1 MGTVLKLRKN
11 QIIPTPGGV
20 AVKKFL
26 FHGKKNICGDRI
38 RMARL
43 EKRLSQTD
51 PARLLQLQGV
61 PAERDIISRME
72 MGDRLVTDYEVV
84 TIAEV
89 LDVPVLWLLGKER

>member
-1 MGTVLKLRKN
+1 M
-11 QIIPTPGGV
+11 
-20 AVKKFL
+20 KKFL

-51 PARLLQLQGV
+51 LARLLQLQGV
-61 PAERDIISRME
+61 QTERDIISRME
-72 MGDRLVTDYEVV
+72 MGDRLVTDYEVL

-89 LDVPVLWLLGKER
+89 LGVSVLWLLGKE

>member
-20 AVKKFL
+20 AAKKFL

-43 EKRLSQTD
+43 GKRLSQTD
-51 PARLLQLQGV
+51 LARLLQLEGV
-61 PAERDIISRME
+61 PMERDVISRME

-89 LDVPVLWLLGKER
+89 LDVPVLWLLGKE

>member
-1 MGTVLKLRKN
+1 M
-11 QIIPTPGGV
+11 
-20 AVKKFL
+20 KKFL

-51 PARLLQLQGV
+51 LARLLQLQGG

>member
-1 MGTVLKLRKN
+1 M
-11 QIIPTPGGV
+11 
-20 AVKKFL
+20 KKFL

-51 PARLLQLQGV
+51 LARLLQLQGA

>member
-1 MGTVLKLRKN
+1 M
-11 QIIPTPGGV
+11 
-20 AVKKFL
+20 KKFL
-26 FHGKKNICGDRI
+26 YHGTKNICGDRI

-51 PARLLQLQGV
+51 LARLLQLEGV
-61 PAERDIISRME
+61 PMERDVISRME

-89 LDVPVLWLLGKER
+89 LGVSVLWILGKE

>member
-51 PARLLQLQGV
+51 LARLLQLEGV
-61 PAERDIISRME
+61 PMERDVISRME

-89 LDVPVLWLLGKER
+89 LGVSALWILGKE

>member
-1 MGTVLKLRKN
+1 M
-11 QIIPTPGGV
+11 
-20 AVKKFL
+20 KKFL

-51 PARLLQLQGV
+51 LDRLLQLQGV

-72 MGDRLVTDYEVV
+72 MGDRLVTDYEVL

>member
-1 MGTVLKLRKN
+1 M
-11 QIIPTPGGV
+11 
-20 AVKKFL
+20 KKFL

-43 EKRLSQTD
+43 EKRLSHTD
-51 PARLLQLQGV
+51 LARLLQLQGV

>member
-1 MGTVLKLRKN
+1 M
-11 QIIPTPGGV
+11 
-20 AVKKFL
+20 KKFL

-51 PARLLQLQGV
+51 LARLLQLQGV
-61 PAERDIISRME
+61 PAERDIME